1 MWYQWVWWLYLVYNF
16 YFVSVDPTMQ
26 STRVSFSP
34 RKTRVMLSSRMS
46 TARRNAGLK
55 HEVISPKSRN
65 KICSTKDSLPSCWG
79 LFLLQL
85 CWQVQTVL
93 PQVWDRQGGCFH
105 HGELI
110 YQKDD
115 SHIWYLIRF
124 RTGKIDIMLDYIKLF
139 IRKRLR
145 RREKLNDSQDLRQ
158 TLKHILAQNFV
169 QVNFHHLTK
178 QTQTITINIT

>member
-1 MWYQWVWWLYLVYNF
+1 MVDNF
-16 YFVSVDPTMQ
+16 YFFSVDPTMK

-34 RKTRVMLSSRMS
+34 RKMRVMLSSRML
-46 TARRNAGLK
+46 TARRNAGVK
-55 HEVISPKSRN
+55 HEVIFPKSRN
-65 KICSTKDSLPSCWG
+65 KICNTKDTLPSCWG

-93 PQVWDRQGGCFH
+93 SQVWGWQGGCLH
-105 HGELI
+105 QEELI
-110 YQKDD
+110 YKTDD
-115 SHIWYLIRF
+115 LDSKCKF
-124 RTGKIDIMLDYIKLF
+124 GTGKIDIMLDYIKLF

-178 QTQTITINIT
+178 QTQTQDHHHQLKVTR

>member
-1 MWYQWVWWLYLVYNF
+1 MQGDDFSSLIYLQHCYTGIMVIMMWYQWVWWLYLVYNF

-93 PQVWDRQGGCFH
+93 PQVWNRQGDCFH
-105 HGELI
+105 HEEK
-110 YQKDD
+110 YDKDNWN
-115 SHIWYLIRF
+115 SWCLIRN
-124 RTGKIDIMLDYIKLF
+124 
-139 IRKRLR
+139 RKSYYNVCL
-145 RREKLNDSQDLRQ
+145 
-158 TLKHILAQNFV
+158 
-169 QVNFHHLTK
+169 
-178 QTQTITINIT
+178 